1 MSARSIRIGLLG
13 CGVVGSG
20 FVELLAHERSR
31 IASRFGVTLN
41 LGQILVRDGEKTRP
55 HVARSTFTTNA
66 LDVLDG
72 DCDVIVEL
80 VGGVDCAGAY
90 VRRALRNGRNVV
102 TANKALLATT
112 GRELF
117 DDADRRGVALGFEA
131 SVCGGIPIVQAL
143 TRGLAGDSV
152 TSIRGILN
160 GTSNYIV
167 SRMEDGMTFDDA
179 LRLAQERGFA
189 EAEPSLDVDGVDAE
203 QKLRILASLAFD
215 EPIVSAAV
223 RGIRGVTRAVIE
235 EARADG
241 CVIRHVATATRVPA
255 GVALHIEPRRLT
267 ADDPLARVRDEHN
280 AIVVNARATGEL
292 LFFGKGAGSMPTA
305 AAVLSDVISI
315 ARSSQYARMTG

>member
-1 MSARSIRIGLLG
+1 MSARTVRIGLLG

-20 FVELLAHERSR
+20 FVELLTRESSR
-31 IASRFGVTLN
+31 ITSRFGVTLN

-55 HVARSTFTTNA
+55 HVARSAFTTNA
-66 LDVLDG
+66 LEVLDG
-72 DCDVIVEL
+72 DCDVVVEL

-90 VRRALRNGRNVV
+90 VRRALRNGRDVV
-102 TANKALLATT
+102 TANKALLAST

-167 SRMEDGMTFDDA
+167 SRMEDGLPFADA
-179 LRLAQERGFA
+179 LRLAQQRGFA
-189 EAEPSLDVDGVDAE
+189 EAEPSLDIDGIDAE
-203 QKLRILASLAFD
+203 QKLRILASLAFE

-223 RGIRGVTRAVIE
+223 RGIREVTPAAIE
-235 EARADG
+235 DARKDG
-241 CVIRHVATATRVPA
+241 FVIRHVASATRVAA
-255 GVALHIEPRRLT
+255 GVALNIGPERLPIG
-267 ADDPLARVRDEHN
+267 DPLARVRDEHN
-280 AIVVNARATGEL
+280 AVVVNARATGEL

-305 AAVLSDVISI
+305 AAVLSDVIDI
-315 ARSSQYARMTG
+315 ARSR